1 MLSVVLLITALGGCG
16 ALGGKQ
22 EAENNQKDDNHLVY
36 LWDSSLMSEFA
47 SYVKEQCPDVEVEFI
62 SGNNNVFLYDYLE
75 KHGELPD
82 IITTRRFS
90 SVDAKNLCSYLLDL
104 SAFDV
109 VSEFYP
115 YALQN
120 YIECFGGVHWLP
132 VCGIPEIMKETR
144 VTNIVHN
151 LCYFRY
157 MDSSQVEP

>member
-1 MLSVVLLITALGGCG
+1 
-16 ALGGKQ
+16 
-22 EAENNQKDDNHLVY
+22 
-36 LWDSSLMSEFA
+36 MSEFA